1 MQVIY
6 NDQSKSSG
14 RLEQVEKMRGRI
26 TRDMKKFGDDICIQ
40 YLDCGDGFT
49 GANYRLNYV

>member
-1 MQVIY
+1 
-6 NDQSKSSG
+6 
-14 RLEQVEKMRGRI
+14 
-26 TRDMKKFGDDICIQ
+26 MKKFGDDVCIQ